1 MEFKY
6 TVKNKDGALLS
17 GVAEANDA
25 AVAIDALQKRGF
37 IILKLE
43 PVNSTPLFAKQFK
56 ILQRVKSKELV
67 NFTRQLSTLF
77 SAKVPLLKSLM
88 ALARQS
94 DNLYFRQ
101 IISEVASDIE
111 GGSIFSKALANHPK
125 VFDDF
130 FVNMIR
136 SGEVSGTLEN
146 TLLYLADYLER
157 QHYLNSKV
165 KNAMV
170 YPAFILFG
178 FLVIGVL
185 MMVMVIPNLTKI
197 LEESGQELPLATKAI
212 IGLSDFLRNWGWLL
226 LVILF
231 GGAGYIAYLFKNSI
245 AFRHYWHGL
254 KIKIPILGKIFKKIY
269 ISRLADNL
277 STLITGGISIL
288 QALQVSADVVG
299 NLVFRD
305 IILEAKDQVRA
316 GGTISGSFEKYPEI
330 PNLVVQMIAT
340 GEQAGALDDILK
352 KMSSYY
358 SKEIDTTVDTL
369 SQLIEPILIVVLG
382 IGVAFLVAGILMP
395 IYNIAGGM

>member
-316 GGTISGSFEKYPEI
+316 GGTISGSFEKYPQI

>member
-77 SAKVPLLKSLM
+77 SA
-88 ALARQS
+88 QS

>member
-1 MEFKY
+1 VEFKY

>member
-269 ISRLADNL
+269 ISFLYNFRQIFYLK
-277 STLITGGISIL
+277 IS
-288 QALQVSADVVG
+288 
-299 NLVFRD
+299 
-305 IILEAKDQVRA
+305 
-316 GGTISGSFEKYPEI
+316 
-330 PNLVVQMIAT
+330 
-340 GEQAGALDDILK
+340 
-352 KMSSYY
+352 
-358 SKEIDTTVDTL
+358 
-369 SQLIEPILIVVLG
+369 
-382 IGVAFLVAGILMP
+382 
-395 IYNIAGGM
+395 

>member
-1 MEFKY
+1 
-6 TVKNKDGALLS
+6 
-17 GVAEANDA
+17 
-25 AVAIDALQKRGF
+25 
-37 IILKLE
+37 
-43 PVNSTPLFAKQFK
+43 
-56 ILQRVKSKELV
+56 
-67 NFTRQLSTLF
+67 
-77 SAKVPLLKSLM
+77 M

>member
-1 MEFKY
+1 VEFKY

-94 DNLYFRQ
+94 DNVYFRQ